1 MNAEQFQTMSIIAFV
16 CMAIFLIAA
25 AIMFFVFDIPAIIGE
40 ISGKTAAKQVAQI
53 REQNKRPTSR
63 QKTINGYENMLA
75 NSGKSTEPLKKER
88 KPIIPGW
95 TSTQPL
101 APKPVV
107 EEGTALL
114 DEGTALL
121 EEGTALLEEGTA
133 LLDEGTALLT
143 DETALLVEET
153 EEEGTT
159 LLGDDNG
166 TVLLSEV
173 ETQND
178 NFFITQNVVMIHTN
192 ERI

>member
-1 MNAEQFQTMSIIAFV
+1 MSAEQFQTMSIIAFV

-101 APKPVV
+101 DTKPVV
-107 EEGTALL
+107 EE
-114 DEGTALL
+114 EGTALL

-133 LLDEGTALLT
+133 LLEEGTALLT

-153 EEEGTT
+153 EEGTT
-159 LLGDDNG
+159 LLGDSG

-178 NFFITQNVVMIHTN
+178 NFFITQNVVVIHTN

>member
-1 MNAEQFQTMSIIAFV
+1 MSAEQFQTMSIIAFV

-101 APKPVV
+101 DTKPVV
-107 EEGTALL
+107 EE
-114 DEGTALL
+114 EGTALL

-133 LLDEGTALLT
+133 LLT
-143 DETALLVEET
+143 DETALLIEET
-153 EEEGTT
+153 EEGTT
-159 LLGDDNG
+159 LLGDSG

-178 NFFITQNVVMIHTN
+178 NFFITQNVVVIHTN